1 MAISTTTLSARA
13 AVPTM
18 CRPTAIVDVGRDVIA
33 YEAES

>member
-1 MAISTTTLSARA
+1 MATSTTTLSAHAAA

-18 CRPTAIVDVGRDVIA
+18 CRPTAFVGAIVA